1 MNTRRSRDK
10 DLLFD
15 SEIERTARLNR
26 KASTTRTFTDSSSIV
41 PPSSPPSPG
50 LGALLDPSP
59 SLHSETDAEEDLDQ
73 FIDIMANDQKPLK
86 SSFVPQGVAQPSC
99 ITFTPADGT
108 SFSLSPQLINSVP
121 HFYGKPNEDP
131 NSHLREFYDL
141 CRTQFPP
148 GLTAEQLKLILFPFS
163 LKDHA
168 KWWLNSLP
176 ADTIATWEQL
186 STKFITKF
194 FPAQRTRQLR
204 RDIHTFRQKQG
215 DLFCEA

>member
-1 MNTRRSRDK
+1 MHTRLSRDK

-26 KASTTRTFTDSSSIV
+26 KASATRTLTESSSIV
-41 PPSSPPSPG
+41 SPSPPPSPG
-50 LGALLDPSP
+50 LGTLLDPAPTSY
-59 SLHSETDAEEDLDQ
+59 SDTDLEEEP
-73 FIDIMANDQKPLK
+73 FVTTMANEAKPLK

-141 CRTQFPP
+141 CRTQFPL
-148 GLTAEQLKLILFPFS
+148 GLTAE
-163 LKDHA
+163 
-168 KWWLNSLP
+168 
-176 ADTIATWEQL
+176 
-186 STKFITKF
+186 
-194 FPAQRTRQLR
+194 
-204 RDIHTFRQKQG
+204 
-215 DLFCEA
+215 

>member
-1 MNTRRSRDK
+1 MNTRQTQGK
-10 DLLFD
+10 ELLFD
-15 SEIERTARLNR
+15 SEIERTARHNR
-26 KASTTRTFTDSSSIV
+26 KATAQRLLAESSSTG
-41 PPSSPPSPG
+41 PSTPPSPG
-50 LGALLDPSP
+50 LGSLLDPPLSV
-59 SLHSETDAEEDLDQ
+59 HSDSDIEEELVLPDNAMAEE
-73 FIDIMANDQKPLK
+73 QKPLK

-99 ITFTPADGT
+99 ITFTPAAGAT
-108 SFSLSPQLINSVP
+108 YSLSPQLINSVP

-176 ADTIATWEQL
+176 ADTIATWDQL
-186 STKFITKF
+186 STKLITKF
-194 FPAQRTRQLR
+194 FPA
-204 RDIHTFRQKQG
+204 
-215 DLFCEA
+215 

>member
-1 MNTRRSRDK
+1 MNTQQTQGK
-10 DLLFD
+10 ELLFD
-15 SEIERTARLNR
+15 SEIERTARHIR
-26 KASTTRTFTDSSSIV
+26 KANTQRLLADSPSTC
-41 PPSSPPSPG
+41 PSTPPSPG
-50 LGALLDPSP
+50 LGSLLDPPP
-59 SLHSETDAEEDLDQ
+59 SVHSDSDIEEDQEVFDNA
-73 FIDIMANDQKPLK
+73 MAEQLKPLK
-86 SSFVPQGVAQPSC
+86 ASFVPQGVAQPSC
-99 ITFTPADGT
+99 IAFTPTAGA

-131 NSHLREFYDL
+131 NNHLREFYDL
-141 CRTQFPP
+141 CRTQFPL

-176 ADTIATWEQL
+176 SDTIATWEQL

-204 RDIHTFRQKQG
+204 RDIHTF
-215 DLFCEA
+215 

>member
-1 MNTRRSRDK
+1 MNTRRSRDE

-15 SEIERTARLNR
+15 SEIERTAHLNR
-26 KASTTRTFTDSSSIV
+26 KAATTRTPTDSSSTS
-41 PPSSPPSPG
+41 PSTPPPSPG
-50 LGALLDPSP
+50 LGTLLNPPPSI
-59 SLHSETDAEEDLDQ
+59 HSASDTEEEQELLVNAMAEP
-73 FIDIMANDQKPLK
+73 KPLK

-99 ITFTPADGT
+99 ITFTPAAGT

-131 NSHLREFYDL
+131 NTHLREFYDL

-176 ADTIATWEQL
+176 SDTIGTWDQL

-194 FPAQRTRQLR
+194 FPAQRTR
-204 RDIHTFRQKQG
+204 
-215 DLFCEA
+215 